1 MARVGGEEIDLTP
14 TDGMAK
20 EAQKALDWRKGGGSS
35 KSIIAANARRT
46 ASDS

>member
-20 EAQKALDWRKGGGSS
+20 EAQKGESS
-35 KSIIAANARRT
+35 RRERCRG
-46 ASDS
+46 AEVWSKDSEDHVH